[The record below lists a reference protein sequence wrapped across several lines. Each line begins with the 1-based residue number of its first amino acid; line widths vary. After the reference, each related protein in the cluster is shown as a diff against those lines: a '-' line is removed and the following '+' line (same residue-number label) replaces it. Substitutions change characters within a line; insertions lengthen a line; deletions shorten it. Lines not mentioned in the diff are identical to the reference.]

1 MSPRKPLCCRCGEV
15 DAGRRDRGLAV
26 ALCAALLLA
35 MPARGD
41 RPRSIE
47 EVTTVSVRGQHEK
60 GQPGADDHVYIG
72 IYRHP
77 KGGVDNWPR
86 IQQVFDEEICEYV
99 TIPLFGLPPDQRV
112 EIVRRLVRDRR
123 PFMLLGQYP
132 GWTTLTG
139 KPEQYTTHEVAA
151 WREMAGDLLLGISSG
166 EMDSSGLNPIWDGQR
181 MRWVDAPTMQRLE
194 EEGKY
199 APPGPDR
206 TSRRALREG
215 WARKLRELPQPWRRE
230 TGVKIAHH
238 CGVLWHAAAAEA
250 GVDIIGSEIGEN
262 IPTVSM
268 MLASNRGAARSY
280 GLPILADMSPWFVGE
295 TPPKA
300 GHTAYFCTVCYL
312 DALFGGAKYIQYE
325 VDWSAWDEA
334 GHLTPWGEGLR
345 SFYRL
350 YRHIGRPGET
360 VTPLAILVGRDHGWP
375 GVGWQKGDVRATGLW
390 DGIHGRALPV
400 SSRDWSLKYL
410 DVFFPGFELCGHA
423 PEYPGFLTR
432 SPHGQLDW
440 ITDDQPADFLSRY
453 RAVFCLGYHAATP
466 EILENLLNYV
476 QDGGVVFLGDDM
488 LLTEKGDLLDSP
500 SVERLVGAK
509 IGRDTYEARHAVAS
523 EAGHD
528 ILPGGKVDEHDAVVV
543 RAVQPTTARVIAT
556 ISHRPLILENRVGK
570 GRCFFATAAHL
581 VGCSQ
586 EAPAPFREPTLMLDS
601 IRAATSAIARK
612 YGDGVRV
619 EPAGDIEYYLCEK
632 TPGTHWL
639 LLMNHGH
646 GAWRGTVSLD
656 GAGVKFRVAAI
667 GHATD
672 WREPAPDTA
681 KEQGG
686 TLELELP
693 AEHYAIIQ
701 VTGTLACCSRHA

>member
-1 MSPRKPLCCRCGEV
+1 MSDHLRSKKEV
-15 DAGRRDRGLAV
+15 GLMT
-26 ALCAALLLA
+26 A
-35 MPARGD
+35 MGKQA
-41 RPRSIE
+41 
-47 EVTTVSVRGQHEK
+47 K
-60 GQPGADDHVYIG
+60 GQPDSDDHVYIG
-72 IYRHP
+72 MYRHP

-86 IQQVFDEEICEYV
+86 IQQVFDEELCEYV
-99 TIPLFGLPPDQRV
+99 TVPLFGLPPDQRT

-132 GWTTLTG
+132 GWMTLTG
-139 KPEQYTTHEVAA
+139 KPEQYSTQEVAA

-181 MRWVDAPTMQRLE
+181 MRWVDAPTMRRLE

-206 TSRRALREG
+206 TSRKALREG
-215 WARKLRELPQPWRRE
+215 WVRKLREMPTQWRRE
-230 TGVKIAHH
+230 AGVKIAHH

-295 TPPKA
+295 TPPKG

-325 VDWSAWDEA
+325 VDWSAWDDA

-350 YRHIGRPGET
+350 YRHIGKPGDT

-375 GVGWQKGDVRATGLW
+375 GVGWQKKDIRATGLW

-400 SSRDWSLKYL
+400 SSRDWSLKCL
-410 DVFFPGFELCGHA
+410 NVFFPGFELCGHA

-440 ITDDQPADFLSRY
+440 ITDDQPAEFLRRY
-453 RAVFCLGYHAATP
+453 RAIFCLGYHAATP
-466 EILENLLNYV
+466 ATLDRLLKYV
-476 QDGGVVFLGDDM
+476 QDGGVLFLGDDV
-488 LLTEKGDLLDSP
+488 LLTEKGSLLDSP
-500 SVERLVGAK
+500 LAERLIGAQV
-509 IGRDTYEARHAVAS
+509 GRDLFEARRTVVFEDA
-523 EAGHD
+523 HD

-543 RAVQPTTARVIAT
+543 RKVQPTTARVVAT
-556 ISHRPLILENRVGK
+556 ISHRPLLLENRVGK
-570 GRCFFATAAHL
+570 GRCFFVTAAYL
-581 VGCSQ
+581 IGCSE

-601 IRAATSAIARK
+601 VCAAMSAIARK
-612 YGDGVRV
+612 YGDGVRI
-619 EPAGDIEYYLCEK
+619 EPEGDLEYYLCEK
-632 TPGTHWL
+632 SPGVHWL
-639 LLMNHGH
+639 LLMNHGRS
-646 GAWRGTVSLD
+646 AWRGTISLD
-656 GAGVKFRVAAI
+656 SEGVKFRVAAT
-667 GHATD
+667 GDATD
-672 WREPAPDTA
+672 WREPAPDA
-681 KEQGG
+681 AAERADS
-686 TLELELP
+686 LELELP
-693 AEHYAIIQ
+693 AEHYAIVQ
-701 VTGTLACCSRHA
+701 VTGTLRCCPRPER